1 MEKTDAQKIRLG
13 LFIII
18 GSIFFLTAI
27 YFVGNKQNMFGNTSI
42 LKAVFENVS
51 GLQVGNNVRYAGI
64 DIGLINDAS
73 VLCILDK
80 NGNLVNYYR
89 FDKVESPDLIQEI
102 VNLNNIWK
110 FKMIYI
116 ENNNGDII
124 MN

>member
-64 DIGLINDAS
+64 DIGTVKSIEMINDTTINVVMS
-73 VLCILDK
+73 IDDK
-80 NGNLVNYYR
+80 MLTHIKKDCLTFFPV
-89 FDKVESPDLIQEI
+89 
-102 VNLNNIWK
+102 
-110 FKMIYI
+110 M
-116 ENNNGDII
+116 
-124 MN
+124 